1 MNPLLMLL
9 PLLLTVSAP
18 AQSRYPVYTGPDLG
32 LRYSPASSAFRI
44 WSPPAMVAQ
53 LLLYHTCNDSAAYKT
68 IDMQKG
74 PAGA

>member
-1 MNPLLMLL
+1 
-9 PLLLTVSAP
+9 
-18 AQSRYPVYTGPDLG
+18 
-32 LRYSPASSAFRI
+32 
-44 WSPPAMVAQ
+44 MVAQ